1 MKTLI
6 TTTLGLCLFASN
18 VAVADEVPLTI
29 NAPVTIAA
37 HKSVKLNFNPNQFG
51 QLSMSADNGA
61 EKIQSFTLETA
72 GASFIKVHFNAFN
85 IPQGAYVLVTSQDGN
100 ESYRYDNASNTPR
113 TFNTLKGENGVQQ
126 FSAMSVFGEKAIVK
140 LVLPDG
146 VQWLPSH
153 QLVIDSYKAG
163 TENNM
168 PTTESELIN
177 GLAVQG
183 NIDMASDIGI
193 QSTCGVNERRDVKCW
208 SATNPVEYERT
219 RPVARLLM
227 AGSGLCTGWRVGS
240 GNHLFTN
247 NHCVDNEARLQDTEV
262 WFNYQHTAC
271 DGSTLDSVVKVT
283 GQSLLKT
290 DYNLDYTVFTVNNF
304 ASIAGFGYFG
314 LEVRSPSEGELIYI
328 PQHGSGNPKEL
339 SIQSDRNSGGLCQ
352 IDTASAN
359 GRGAGTDTG
368 YYCDTIGGSSG
379 SPVLASSSNKVI
391 ALHHFG
397 GCENQGVRID
407 KIWPQVASIF
417 GNTVPVGDNDG
428 VGSNQ
433 PPVAI
438 ISQTCNELSCSFDGT
453 GSSDTDGTITDYQWN
468 FGDGSSAI
476 GAQVQHSFNQS
487 GSYDV
492 SLSVTDNG
500 GRTTSETVTVSVST
514 NGGGGLTSG
523 VAVANLSGAKA
534 NEQVFYID
542 TTQANTRVD
551 VQLSGGSGDADLYV
565 KKGAVP
571 TLTDYDCRPYVGGNN
586 ENCDVQLASPGRVYI
601 KIVGYSAYSGV
612 SLVATNTVS
621 SPNAFP
627 KVNLSA
633 TTGNWLQ
640 YTYTAQVAETVAV
653 TTNGGSG
660 DADLYTRKAGQPTTS
675 SYDCRPYRSGNNESC
690 SVQLNAGETVYIGLR
705 AYNAFS
711 GVSLNVQP

>member
-6 TTTLGLCLFASN
+6 TTLGLCLFASN
-18 VAVADEVPLTI
+18 AIAENEVPLNNNT
-29 NAPVTIAA
+29 PVIIAD
-37 HKSVKLNFNPNQFG
+37 HKSADVSFNPNQST
-51 QLSMSADNGA
+51 QLLMSAENGA
-61 EKIQSFTLETA
+61 AKVQEFTLETA
-72 GASFIKVHFNAFN
+72 GASFIKVHFKAFN
-85 IPQGAYVLVTSQDGN
+85 IPEGAYVLVSSQDGS
-100 ESYRYDNASNTPR
+100 ESYRYDNVTNTPR

-140 LVLPDG
+140 LVLPAN

-153 QLVIDSYKAG
+153 KLVIDSYKAG
-163 TENNM
+163 TENDL
-168 PTTESELIN
+168 PTNDSDLIN
-177 GLAVQG
+177 ELQVQG
-183 NIDMASDIGI
+183 NVDMSSNVGI
-193 QSTCGVNERRDVKCW
+193 QSTCGVNERKDVQCW
-208 SATNPVEYERT
+208 ASSNPIEYERT

-247 NHCVDNEARLQDTEV
+247 NHCLDNEARLQDTEV

-290 DYNLDYTVFTVNNF
+290 DYNLDYSLFTVNNF

-314 LEVRSPSEGELIYI
+314 LDVRSPSQGELIYI

-339 SIQSDRNSGGLCQ
+339 SIQSDQNNGGLCQ

-359 GRGAGTDTG
+359 GRGTGTDTG
-368 YYCDTIGGSSG
+368 YFCDTIGGSSG
-379 SPVLASSSNKVI
+379 SPVLASSSNNVI

-417 GNTVPVGDNDG
+417 GNTVPVGDNG
-428 VGSNQ
+428 SVGTNQ

-438 ISQTCNELSCSFDGT
+438 VSQSCNELTCNFDGR
-453 GSSDTDGTITDYQWN
+453 GSSDTDGSITDYQWN
-468 FGDGSSAI
+468 FGDGSSAF

-492 SLSVTDNG
+492 SLMVTDNG
-500 GRTTSETVTVSVST
+500 GKTNTKTVAVSVS
-514 NGGGGLTSG
+514 GSDGGGLTSG
-523 VAVANLSGAKA
+523 VAVSNLSGAKD

-565 KKGAVP
+565 KKGTIP
-571 TLTDYDCRPYVGGNN
+571 TKSDYDCRPYVGGNN
-586 ENCDVQLASPGRVYI
+586 ENCDVELASAGRVYI
-601 KIVGYSAYSGV
+601 KLIGYSAYSGA

-621 SPNAFP
+621 TPNGFP
-627 KVNLSA
+627 KSDLAA
-633 TTGNWLQ
+633 TSGNWLQ
-640 YTYTAQVAETVAV
+640 YSYTAQVAETITV
-653 TTNGGSG
+653 TIANGSG

-675 SYDCRPYRSGNNESC
+675 SYDCRPYKSGNNESC
-690 SVQLNAGETVYIGLR
+690 SAQLNAGETVYIGLR
-705 AYNAFS
+705 AYSSFS
-711 GVSLNVQP
+711 GVTLNAQP